1 MLIGGLIP
9 AFVQRFQVTAQELQR
24 EEPYI
29 QRNIDATRKAF
40 ALEGVQTNEFP
51 ASDDLTPADLR
62 ANTITVDNI
71 RLWEADVLK
80 TAIQNLQAIGQYYE
94 FSDVDVDRYR
104 IGGALR
110 QVMISAREVDP
121 RNLDPSPRPGST
133 STWPTPTVRRRGG
146 AGEPGRDL
154 GPARLR
160 GQRLRPAQA
169 AIPVRQP
176 RIYFGEPAPDTPA
189 YVVVIPGS
197 RRWAARR

>member
-1 MLIGGLIP
+1 MVP
-9 AFVQRFQVTAQELQR
+9 AFVQRFQVAPQELQR

-40 ALEGVQTNEFP
+40 ALEGVETNEFP
-51 ASDDLTPADLR
+51 ATDDLTPAAVR
-62 ANTITVDNI
+62 ANTATVDNI

-121 RNLDPSPRPGST
+121 RNLDASAQ
-133 STWPTPTVRRRGG
+133 TWVNLYLAYTHGYGVV
-146 AGEPGRDL
+146 
-154 GPARLR
+154 
-160 GQRLRPAQA
+160 A
-169 AIPVRQP
+169 A
-176 RIYFGEPAPDTPA
+176 
-189 YVVVIPGS
+189 
-197 RRWAARR
+197 